1 MLDLRAMSKEK
12 STTKRA
18 TKAAAGGQCPHSIDE
33 ILKHIDPAPDGET
46 ERFVSAIYADR
57 RESARRPPAG

>member
-1 MLDLRAMSKEK
+1 MGKEK
-12 STTKRA
+12 SSAKRA
-18 TKAAAGGQCPHSIDE
+18 TAPASGGSGPHSIEE